1 MVRIPGLL
9 ILLCFAAAV
18 RVAPGQPP
26 TPSAVDALHNVLE
39 RGGAYVRDF
48 QIRLAGI
55 VAEER
60 YVQQVKYLT
69 PPTAIAALR
78 ANAPPDARRVL
89 RSDLLLVKP
98 EGATRWV
105 QFRDVFEVDGKPVHD
120 RSERLVKLFL
130 EPTASS
136 AQQVTQIV
144 NESSRFNI
152 GSVQRTINVPVLAL
166 IILDPANQ
174 RRFSFERGTSHK
186 PQLGSEPKAAA
197 GADVWVIEYDE
208 VSAGTLIRTNND
220 RDLPIHGRLWIE
232 PSSGRVFA
240 TELSANDTSLKGTI
254 DVTYRIEPTLN
265 LLVPSEMHERYELR
279 KDGSRVEGTATYTQF
294 RQFQVKVDEKLAPI
308 K

>member
-1 MVRIPGLL
+1 VH
-9 ILLCFAAAV
+9 
-18 RVAPGQPP
+18 
-26 TPSAVDALHNVLE
+26 DVLE
-39 RGGAYVRDF
+39 RAGAYVRDL

-60 YVQQVKYLT
+60 YVQQVKYLV
-69 PPTAIAALR
+69 PATAIGAVR

-105 QFRDVFEVDGKPVHD
+105 QFRDVFEVDGKPLRD

-144 NESSRFNI
+144 NESARFNI

-166 IILDPANQ
+166 LILDPANQ
-174 RRFSFERGTSHK
+174 RRFSFERSNRGR
-186 PQLGSEPKAAA
+186 PQLGSEPKAAS
-197 GADVWVIEYDE
+197 GADLWVLEYDE
-208 VSAGTLIRTNND
+208 VSAGTLVRTNND
-220 RDLPIHGRLWIE
+220 RDLPIHGRIWIE

-240 TELSANDTSLKGTI
+240 TELSAQDTSLKGTI
-254 DVTYRIEPTLN
+254 DVSYRIEPALA
-265 LLVPSEMHERYELR
+265 LLVPSEMRERYELR
-279 KDGSRVEGTATYTQF
+279 KDGSRVEGTATYTKF
-294 RQFQVKVDEKLAPI
+294 RQFQVKVDEKIAPI